1 MEGKENSMK
10 KLIVATMTAVVM
22 VTATFGVANVMEQT
36 PHHYQMY
43 VVKSGDTL
51 DDIILKANEKSN
63 VSFDIRDAEA
73 VAVRE
78 SKKMEGG
85 AVSRQLQI
93 GEKVAVPIYR

>member
-1 MEGKENSMK
+1 MK

-22 VTATFGVANVMEQT
+22 ATATFGVASVMEQT
-36 PHHYQMY
+36 PHHYELHI
-43 VVKSGDTL
+43 VKSGDTL
-51 DDIILKANEKSN
+51 DNIILDANKGSN
-63 VSFDIRDAEA
+63 VTFDVRDAEA
-73 VAVRE
+73 IAVRE

>member
-1 MEGKENSMK
+1 MK

-22 VTATFGVANVMEQT
+22 ATATFSVASVMEQT
-36 PHHYQMY
+36 PHHYQLY

-51 DDIILKANEKSN
+51 DNIILNANKGSDTN
-63 VSFDIRDAEA
+63 FDIRDAEA
-73 VAVRE
+73 IAVRE

>member
-1 MEGKENSMK
+1 MK
-10 KLIVATMTAVVM
+10 KLLVAIILTAM
-22 VTATFGVANVMEQT
+22 AVTLATSNVAHVMEQT

-51 DDIILKANEKSN
+51 DDIIIKANEGSN

-85 AVSRQLQI
+85 VTSRQLQI